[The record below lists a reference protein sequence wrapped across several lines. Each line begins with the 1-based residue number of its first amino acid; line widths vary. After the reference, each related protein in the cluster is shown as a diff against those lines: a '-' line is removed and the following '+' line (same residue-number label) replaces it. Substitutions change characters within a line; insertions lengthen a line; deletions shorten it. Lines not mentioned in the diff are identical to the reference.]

1 MSKARVWISTKTP
14 KAGELVRVR
23 ALVMHRM
30 ETGFRLDANG
40 QPIERNIIHSFEV
53 KLNDQLLFS
62 WFPETAISQNPYIE
76 FTVRANQAGRLSMQW
91 TDDAGQVI
99 TDDLELS
106 LSA

>member
-23 ALVMHRM
+23 ALVTHRM
-30 ETGFRLDANG
+30 ETGLRPAEDG
-40 QPIERNIIHSFEV
+40 STKERNIIHTFEA

-76 FTVRANQAGRLSMQW
+76 FTFKANQTGRLSMQW
-91 TDDAGQVI
+91 TDDEGQVI